1 MVEAFTRSLCH
12 HSGGFVV
19 KGFKDFILRGN
30 VAALAVA
37 FVIGG
42 AFGALVQGFVKDL
55 VTPLIDIAGGG
66 REFASA
72 TFTIGKG
79 TFHYGD
85 FVNLV
90 VAFIVI
96 AAVIYFV
103 LVLPMEKL
111 EARRAGPPAEATTR
125 ECPECLSKIPLA
137 ATRCA
142 FCTAPVPP
150 VGVEPTP

>member
-1 MVEAFTRSLCH
+1 MVEAFTRNLCH
-12 HSGGFVV
+12 HSGGHVV

-55 VTPLIDIAGGG
+55 VTPLIAIPGGG
-66 REFASA
+66 QEFANA
-72 TFTIGKG
+72 TFSIGKG

-90 VAFIVI
+90 LAFIAI

-103 LVLPMEKL
+103 LVLPMQKL
-111 EARRAGPPAEATTR
+111 EARRAGPSTQVPTR
-125 ECPECLSKIPLA
+125 ECPECVSRIPA
-137 ATRCA
+137 AARRCA
-142 FCTAPVPP
+142 FCTASVPP

>member
-1 MVEAFTRSLCH
+1 MVEAFARTFVTTGG
-12 HSGGFVV
+12 HSV

-55 VTPLIDIAGGG
+55 VTPLLAIPGGG
-66 REFASA
+66 QEFANA
-72 TFTIGKG
+72 TFSIGKG

-90 VAFIVI
+90 LAFVAI

-103 LVLPMEKL
+103 LVLPMAKL
-111 EARRAGPPAEATTR
+111 EARRAGPSTEATTR

>member
-1 MVEAFTRSLCH
+1 M
-12 HSGGFVV
+12 

-42 AFGALVQGFVKDL
+42 AFGAMVQGFVKDL
-55 VTPLIDIAGGG
+55 ITPLIDIAGGG
-66 REFASA
+66 KGFENA

-90 VAFIVI
+90 LAFIVI
-96 AAVIYFV
+96 AAVIYFM
-103 LVLPMEKL
+103 LVVPMQKF
-111 EARRAGPPAEATTR
+111 EARRAGPAEVTTR
-125 ECPECLSKIPLA
+125 ECPECLSSIPRGA
-137 ATRCA
+137 RRCA
-142 FCTAPVPP
+142 FCTAMLPP

>member
-1 MVEAFTRSLCH
+1 L
-12 HSGGFVV
+12 V

-55 VTPLIDIAGGG
+55 VTPLIAIPGGG
-66 REFASA
+66 QDFANA

-79 TFHYGD
+79 TFRYGD

-90 VAFIVI
+90 VAFVVI
-96 AAVIYFV
+96 AAVIYFA
-103 LVLPMEKL
+103 LVLPMQKL
-111 EARRAGPPAEATTR
+111 EQRRAGPSTQATTR
-125 ECPECLSKIPLA
+125 DCPECLSNIPLA
-137 ATRCA
+137 AKRCA
-142 FCTAPVPP
+142 FCTASVPP

>member
-12 HSGGFVV
+12 HSGGLVV

-55 VTPLIDIAGGG
+55 VTPLIAIPGGG
-66 REFASA
+66 QEFANA

-90 VAFIVI
+90 LAFIVI
-96 AAVIYFV
+96 AAAIYFV
-103 LVLPMEKL
+103 LVLPMERL
-111 EARRAGPPAEATTR
+111 EARRDDARPAGDDAGVPRVPQQHPPGG
-125 ECPECLSKIPLA
+125 P
-137 ATRCA
+137 RCA
-142 FCTAPVPP
+142 FCTA
-150 VGVEPTP
+150 